1 MKALSQKSA
10 AAYEPHLKY
19 MDLQLWSDYKF
30 HHDVKFREYK
40 KYENV
45 RTICSE
51 LNEIWAYMDAEVRN
65 EELSLTIYL

>member
-1 MKALSQKSA
+1 MKALSQKNA

-40 KYENV
+40 SM
-45 RTICSE
+45 RMS
-51 LNEIWAYMDAEVRN
+51 APFAQ
-65 EELSLTIYL
+65 S